1 MPVTGPA
8 VPRETLPPP
17 QDVTRG
23 AHRLLLA
30 GSPLPSPP
38 HPLRVAGATSA
49 PSLLA
54 VRTASRGTLAMCG
67 TSVVVTA
74 AGRAPG
80 LDWVGLG
87 VLLSPHRARDG
98 PPLRATGP
106 GVSSIRVR
114 AWRPPLPR

>member
-1 MPVTGPA
+1 MGCAQAPA
-8 VPRETLPPP
+8 GRLPSAFSSTPP
-17 QDVTRG
+17 
-23 AHRLLLA
+23 A
-30 GSPLPSPP
+30 GGRCHLSPLAVGCWDCLPGD
-38 HPLRVAGATSA
+38 AGD
-49 PSLLA
+49 
-54 VRTASRGTLAMCG
+54 VWDICG
-67 TSVVVTA
+67 VTA

-106 GVSSIRVR
+106 GVSSVRVR

>member
-54 VRTASRGTLAMCG
+54 VGTASRGTLAMCR
-67 TSVVVTA
+67 TSVVSQLRGVPLAST
-74 AGRAPG
+74 GWGWGCCSAPT
-80 LDWVGLG
+80 V
-87 VLLSPHRARDG
+87 PAMA
-98 PPLRATGP
+98 PP
-106 GVSSIRVR
+106 
-114 AWRPPLPR
+114 